1 MINYLFFIATAF
13 LIFFVFRVMRLMGYR
28 SKNLRKYYPVLVAI
42 ELGLWIFYIFWVV
55 SYFLYSKSY
64 YNELVLV
71 LVIAVVG
78 LLVWYYIK
86 DIVSGFI
93 FKIKHNPSVGQE
105 LNSSD
110 GKGIIKKLSVSQ
122 IFVELE
128 GKDTIRI
135 PYSQLLNKSI
145 NLNNVDIHSA
155 SEVVLRF
162 DAVDIGDPINL
173 ERRIRMTLLQSSWC
187 VPNKPIRIEFFSGEK
202 PSAEVSLYL
211 VDKSFGEVARVKLQG
226 CFQSD

>member
-13 LIFFVFRVMRLMGYR
+13 LIFFVFRVMRLIGYR
-28 SKNLRKYYPVLVAI
+28 TSNLRKYYPVWVAI
-42 ELGLWIFYIFWVV
+42 ELALWIFYIFWVV

-135 PYSQLLNKSI
+135 PYSQLLNNSI

-162 DAVDIGDPINL
+162 EAVDSDDPINL
-173 ERRIRMTLLQSSWC
+173 EKHIRVALLQSSWC
-187 VPNKPIRIEFFSGEK
+187 VPNKPIRVEFSSGEK
-202 PSAEVSLYL
+202 SSVEVSMHL
-211 VDKSFGEVARVKLQG
+211 VDRSFGELARTRVKKLLYG
-226 CFQSD
+226 

>member
-1 MINYLFFIATAF
+1 MINYLFFIITAF
-13 LIFFVFRVMRLMGYR
+13 LIFLAFRAMRLIGYR
-28 SKNLRKYYPVLVAI
+28 SKGLRKYYPVFVAI

-55 SYFLYSKSY
+55 SHFLYSKSY

-93 FKIKHNPSVGQE
+93 FKIKHNPNVGQE
-105 LNSSD
+105 LNSPE

-122 IFVELE
+122 IFVEAE
-128 GKDTIRI
+128 GRDIVRI

-145 NLNNVDIHSA
+145 NLNHVDIHSA
-155 SEVVLRF
+155 SEVVLHF
-162 DAVDIGDPINL
+162 DGVKMSDPINL
-173 ERRIRMTLLQSSWC
+173 EKKIRAALLQSPWC
-187 VPNKPIRIEFFSGEK
+187 VPNKPIRVEFIAGNKSEI
-202 PSAEVSLYL
+202 EVSLHL
-211 VDKSFGEVARVKLQG
+211 VDRSFRELARTKLTVLLEI
-226 CFQSD
+226 

>member
-1 MINYLFFIATAF
+1 
-13 LIFFVFRVMRLMGYR
+13 MRLIGYR
-28 SKNLRKYYPVLVAI
+28 TSNLRKYYPVWVAI
-42 ELGLWIFYIFWVV
+42 ELALWIFYIFWVV

-135 PYSQLLNKSI
+135 PYSQLLNNSI

-162 DAVDIGDPINL
+162 EAVDSDDPINL
-173 ERRIRMTLLQSSWC
+173 EKRIRVALLQSSWC
-187 VPNKPIRIEFFSGEK
+187 VPNKPIRVEFSSGEK
-202 PSAEVSLYL
+202 SSVEVSMHL
-211 VDKSFGEVARVKLQG
+211 VDRSFGELARTKVKKLLYG
-226 CFQSD
+226 